1 MLSVPSRITAATGFD
16 AFTHAFESYLGK
28 RTSPLTEYLSLET
41 IRLVVEYLPKAIQ
54 KPDSIE
60 YRTKLAWADT
70 AAGICLS
77 NGGADL
83 PHPLGE
89 IIGGICQRIAHGE
102 TLAIVYPAFLEYKE
116 KIAAEKFRNIASYLG
131 IEKTPKALTNE
142 VIGLLKTTDLIRSKS
157 RAAITLNEQE
167 EILSHPLLKKLD
179 PKNSE
184 KILSIMSQSIEE

>member
-1 MLSVPSRITAATGFD
+1 MSDSDRQILD
-16 AFTHAFESYLGK
+16 AFIDNIWIEKGLSQNTLDSYK
-28 RTSPLTEYLSLET
+28 SDLE
-41 IRLVVEYLPKAIQ
+41 Q
-54 KPDSIE
+54 FSIWLE
-60 YRTKLAWADT
+60 K
-70 AAGICLS
+70 
-77 NGGADL
+77 N
-83 PHPLGE
+83 HPLGE

-116 KIAAEKFRNIASYLG
+116 KIATEKFRNIASYLG
-131 IEKTPKALTNE
+131 IEKNPKALTNE